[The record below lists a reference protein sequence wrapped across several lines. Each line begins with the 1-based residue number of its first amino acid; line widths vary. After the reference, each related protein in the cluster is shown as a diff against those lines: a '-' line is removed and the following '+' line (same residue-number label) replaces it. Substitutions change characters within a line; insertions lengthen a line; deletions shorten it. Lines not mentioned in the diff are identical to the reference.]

1 VWIGGNL
8 NGQRQSGI
16 ESLSIGYLL
25 IAFAVAILIAW
36 WAADWW
42 LLIPIFMIEAGV
54 FYLAVG
60 VLTSP
65 REAGM
70 PRKQRDAFYFVFW
83 GGTLGLLGTIWLLNR
98 QYPGN
103 VPLLVVLF
111 IVWLGGI
118 VVVLSLPRLRGG
130 N

>member
-1 VWIGGNL
+1 
-8 NGQRQSGI
+8 
-16 ESLSIGYLL
+16 
-25 IAFAVAILIAW
+25 
-36 WAADWW
+36 
-42 LLIPIFMIEAGV
+42 MIEAGV
-54 FYLAVG
+54 FYLVVG

-70 PRKQRDAFYFVFW
+70 PRKQMDAFYFVFW

-111 IVWLGGI
+111 ILWLGGI

-130 N
+130 NETVRQ